1 MGRIERP
8 RPIAS
13 RMSTIRT
20 ERPSVRFAL
29 SAIGV
34 VRARSSMR
42 SEYSARLVQI
52 FWPRTMKWSRSR
64 RAVVLREDLSVPL
77 VGSVTPNA
85 CSRRRPAAIS
95 GRWRR
100 FWASEAVPQD
110 RPHCVHLGVTGAAIA
125 TRALD
130 FLQHRGRSGE
140 RQTCPAVFFGDQDRE
155 PAGLGERFDKF
166 ARIGHPAGEV
176 APIFARK
183 ACAELRDCLAYF
195 RVVLL
200 CRHNRARLNGGLLSR
215 QSALPTM
222 TLAIVQISRI
232 SIAGRPFYRGVADHT
247 ARSTLSATM
256 STIAFPAKRARR
268 VV

>member
-155 PAGLGERFDKF
+155 PAGLGERFEKF
-166 ARIGHPAGEV
+166 ARIGHPAVEV

-195 RVVLL
+195 RIVLP
-200 CRHNRARLNGGLLSR
+200 CRHNSSADNDIIDCTDIAEFYCWPAFLSR
-215 QSALPTM
+215 SCPT
-222 TLAIVQISRI
+222 Q
-232 SIAGRPFYRGVADHT
+232 T
-247 ARSTLSATM
+247 ARSTRPATM

-268 VV
+268 GV